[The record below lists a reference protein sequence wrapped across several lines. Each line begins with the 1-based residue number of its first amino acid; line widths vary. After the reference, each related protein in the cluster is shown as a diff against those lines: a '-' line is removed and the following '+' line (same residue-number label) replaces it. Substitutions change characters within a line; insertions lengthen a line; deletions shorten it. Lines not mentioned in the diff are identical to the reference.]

1 MNNVESPQHY
11 TQGYL
16 EVIYIIEQTLGKEG
30 FKAFC
35 MGNWIKYQTRAAAK
49 NGQEDLDKAQQY
61 LEWAQNGLPEPVNG
75 RVPRNNLVCLRE
87 NEVILPGDILQSER
101 GTRVKVKDVITT
113 GFNPGLEV
121 ESVLTGS
128 TWFIEKNDIPA
139 WDRVK

>member
-35 MGNWIKYQTRAAAK
+35 MGNWINYQTRAAAK

-61 LEWAQNGLPEPVNG
+61 LEWAQNGLPKPVDG
-75 RVPRNNLVCLRE
+75 RVPRKYTGILYE
-87 NEVILPGDILQSER
+87 NEAILPGNILVNG
-101 GTRVKVKDVITT
+101 GTKVKVKDVITT